1 MRANLRTHVR
11 RAQRWT
17 LAVTGAALLASAG
30 GCGLAKE
37 GRAWLYGLE
46 AYLYGFP
53 LIMMDLTKDA
63 ATAVPTAGEIT
74 APINQFAVMTKYPDA
89 RARERR
95 VQPDGAQLLAEG
107 SRARRHVQG
116 SAGEEGAVSLP

>member
-1 MRANLRTHVR
+1 MTVNLRRYGRH
-11 RAQRWT
+11 AQRWT
-17 LAVTGAALLASAG
+17 LAVIGAALLASAG
-30 GCGLAKE
+30 GCGLVQE

-74 APINQFAVMTKYPDA
+74 APINQFAVMTKYADA
-89 RARERR
+89 SFRAVVRTGL
-95 VQPDGAQLLAEG
+95 DTLFA
-107 SRARRHVQG
+107 
-116 SAGEEGAVSLP
+116 